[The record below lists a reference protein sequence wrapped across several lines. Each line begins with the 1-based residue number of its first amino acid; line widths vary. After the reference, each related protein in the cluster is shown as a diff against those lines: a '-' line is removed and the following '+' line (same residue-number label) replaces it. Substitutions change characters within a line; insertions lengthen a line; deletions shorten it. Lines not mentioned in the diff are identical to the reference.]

1 MKKGTTMS
9 ARSQSALLGIF
20 LAAALGFPIEARA
33 QPQAVNAWNLYSAE
47 DADRRPH
54 FSLSY
59 MDPIER
65 RFTLTFACSAHSDEV
80 TIVYYPP
87 AGTAADEQ
95 SHEVRLVSDT
105 NSDTFYGP
113 YRDVEGQV
121 LIFGLD
127 AKSNE
132 QIVLLR
138 SGFAVTVDDVHAARL
153 YTLPEHAAKVEE
165 LIAGCWP

>member
-1 MKKGTTMS
+1 MS
-9 ARSQSALLGIF
+9 ARLASALLGIF
-20 LAAALGFPIEARA
+20 LAAALGFPVGAWA
-33 QPQAVNAWNLYSAE
+33 QPQAVNAWNLYSA
-47 DADRRPH
+47 DDSDGRPQ

-59 MDPIER
+59 MDPIDR
-65 RFTLTFACSAHSDEV
+65 RFTLTFACSAHNDEV

-87 AGTAADEQ
+87 VGTSADEQ
-95 SHEVRLVSDT
+95 SHEVRLVSEN

-113 YRDVEGQV
+113 YRDVDGQV

-132 QIVLLR
+132 QIDLLR
-138 SGFAVTVDDVHAARL
+138 SGFVVTVDDVHAARL

>member
-1 MKKGTTMS
+1 MS
-9 ARSQSALLGIF
+9 ARSLSALLGIS
-20 LAAALGFPIEARA
+20 LAATLGFPVEAWA

-47 DADRRPH
+47 DSDGRPQ

-65 RFTLTFACSAHSDEV
+65 RFTLTFSCSAHSDEV
-80 TIVYYPP
+80 TIVYYSPP
-87 AGTAADEQ
+87 GTAADER

-113 YRDVEGQV
+113 YRDVDGQV

-127 AKSNE
+127 AKSTE
-132 QIVLLR
+132 QIGLLR
-138 SGFAVTVDDVHAARL
+138 SGFVVRVDDVHAARL
-153 YTLPEHAAKVEE
+153 YTLPEHAAKVEQ